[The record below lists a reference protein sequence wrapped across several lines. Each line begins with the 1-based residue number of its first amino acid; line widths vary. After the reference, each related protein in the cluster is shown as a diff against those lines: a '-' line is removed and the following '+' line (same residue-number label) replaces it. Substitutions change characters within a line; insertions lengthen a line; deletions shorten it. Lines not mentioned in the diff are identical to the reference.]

1 MLTRILLGI
10 LYTATGIAILG
21 TVVLHNH
28 ARITCHWNWEST
40 DSFMRMVVFA
50 DPQMEGDAK
59 IRRLGKR
66 AHVDLAF
73 NDAFMRHIYKK
84 MMSPSWEPLAHLSS
98 LLSRSTDP
106 HTPRS
111 PTHVSILGDLFSS
124 QWIDDTEFEVRV
136 ARYRSIFPEPTS
148 SVTSGSGAGSGTGED
163 EVGSAMPVVMI
174 NITGNHDIGYGYD
187 ISQYRVER
195 WEQVF
200 GKSNFISSMDIPA
213 ANSAVVDNSESS
225 ENDTE
230 SRSTTQGRGASNRK
244 LHLVVLN
251 TMLLDGPSS
260 DESLRGQT
268 WEFLQEASALKE
280 ANSQDKILLLTH
292 IPFHKEQG
300 ICVDPPDIRV
310 HSDNTIIEQTML
322 TPNTTQW
329 ILNNLRPDFVLN
341 GHDHYGC
348 DVTHVLAHGQESWT
362 AFATTDLTSA
372 SSTISSQPQEEQV
385 VQPKEEEDLQQQKQP
400 TRKVREVTQRSM
412 MAEFNGYSGLFEIK
426 TPTTTSSENNDDLE
440 FHYTAC
446 GFFNDLQVWTVIVTD
461 IIVVLL
467 WCLLGLVHLIL
478 STVTATASSE
488 QAARRKTNNL
498 PSEKQKLL

>member
-10 LYTATGIAILG
+10 LYTATGISILA
-21 TVVLHNH
+21 TLTLHNH
-28 ARITCHWNWEST
+28 ARITCHWNWESS

-84 MMSPSWEPLAHLSS
+84 MMSPSWEPLAYLSS
-98 LLSRSTDP
+98 FFSSPSSTGSY
-106 HTPRS
+106 TPRS

-136 ARYRSIFPEPTS
+136 ARYRSIFPDPSIST
-148 SVTSGSGAGSGTGED
+148 ALSGTGSS
-163 EVGSAMPVVMI
+163 GPIMI

-200 GKSNFISSMDIPA
+200 GRSNFISTMDIPTAHGA
-213 ANSAVVDNSESS
+213 AVGIN

-230 SRSTTQGRGASNRK
+230 SWGSSAGSRK

-260 DESLRGQT
+260 DENLRGQT
-268 WEFLQEASALKE
+268 WEFLQEASSLKQ
-280 ANSQDKILLLTH
+280 ANPQDKIVLLTH

-300 ICVDPPDIRV
+300 VCVDPPDIRV

-348 DVTHVLAHGQESWT
+348 DVTHILAHDQETWT
-362 AFATTDLTSA
+362 AFATTDLSSPTSL
-372 SSTISSQPQEEQV
+372 QEEEGQV
-385 VQPKEEEDLQQQKQP
+385 KQQQDKE
-400 TRKVREVTQRSM
+400 TSKKVREVTQRSM
-412 MAEFNGYSGLFEIK
+412 MAEFGGYSGLFEIK
-426 TPTTTSSENNDDLE
+426 TPVFATSPENNSDELE

-446 GFFNDLQVWTVIVTD
+446 GFFNDLQVWVVIITD
-461 IIVVLL
+461 LIVLGL
-467 WCLLGLVHLIL
+467 WSLLGLAHLIS
-478 STVTATASSE
+478 STITTMSSG
-488 QAARRKTNNL
+488 QARRKTNP